1 MKITDKLD
9 YAHQPE
15 IALPLDLGDGPFL
28 SAPASGDAAS
38 ARMAEV
44 DSVFRRDKPFRE
56 TMMTDMPILG
66 KSDMISIGYF
76 RVSDKVG
83 PNSFRRVFQS
93 FRNEQSATLSGPV
106 VIVFRGG
113 GTAIIEEGLSAVA
126 PTPQKIEVPK
136 PAYPT
141 RRNARGKSSA
151 SPGHGKSLEDAMGTL
166 EQLQAWATPT
176 LPAQSSFFYVNFRF
190 PAYEPAASGAALTP
204 GDVMCFN
211 PLSGGQGS
219 IMDANQSD
227 EFDMGNSAR
236 DAQAYR
242 FTYPLGRSVPVIF
255 DIINRNP
262 THSVVV
268 DMNVSVLI
276 DRRETKR
283 D

>member
-28 SAPASGDAAS
+28 SAPASSDAAS

-126 PTPQKIEVPK
+126 PLRRSATVATSTHACRQGPDR
-136 PAYPT
+136 T
-141 RRNARGKSSA
+141 RE
-151 SPGHGKSLEDAMGTL
+151 L
-166 EQLQAWATPT
+166 
-176 LPAQSSFFYVNFRF
+176 
-190 PAYEPAASGAALTP
+190 
-204 GDVMCFN
+204 
-211 PLSGGQGS
+211 
-219 IMDANQSD
+219 
-227 EFDMGNSAR
+227 
-236 DAQAYR
+236 R
-242 FTYPLGRSVPVIF
+242 FTA
-255 DIINRNP
+255 
-262 THSVVV
+262 
-268 DMNVSVLI
+268 
-276 DRRETKR
+276 
-283 D
+283 

>member
-113 GTAIIEEGLSAVA
+113 GTAIIEDGAERRR
-126 PTPQKIEVPK
+126 PD
-136 PAYPT
+136 PAKD
-141 RRNARGKSSA
+141 RS
-151 SPGHGKSLEDAMGTL
+151 
-166 EQLQAWATPT
+166 
-176 LPAQSSFFYVNFRF
+176 
-190 PAYEPAASGAALTP
+190 
-204 GDVMCFN
+204 
-211 PLSGGQGS
+211 
-219 IMDANQSD
+219 
-227 EFDMGNSAR
+227 
-236 DAQAYR
+236 AQAR
-242 FTYPLGRSVPVIF
+242 LSHAPQCARQI
-255 DIINRNP
+255 
-262 THSVVV
+262 
-268 DMNVSVLI
+268 
-276 DRRETKR
+276 KR
-283 D
+283 LARPWQKP